1 MKNNQFD
8 IWNELKHLNEIG
20 VSISLDTDKDDEVM
34 DIFRPIIGQ
43 KYQIVNL
50 TIVSENK
57 EYYEITY
64 NDSRDTFELKRI
76 K

>member
-1 MKNNQFD
+1 MENNQFD
-8 IWNELKHLNEIG
+8 IKNELEHLNEIG

-57 EYYEITY
+57 EYYEVTY
-64 NDSRDTFELKRI
+64 NDFEDTFELKRI

>member
-8 IWNELKHLNEIG
+8 IENELKHLTEIG

-34 DIFRPIIGQ
+34 DILKPIIGR
-43 KYQIVNL
+43 KYQITNL

-57 EYYEITY
+57 EYYKITY
-64 NDSRDTFELKRI
+64 NDFQDTFELTRI